1 MVVPNNHWF
10 SMVFLLKMIILGCEM
25 GVPPFK
31 ETPISRCFH
40 WLYHHHSES
49 WILNHPHPHRHDQR
63 PFFLSKEHI
72 NEFDCIHKC
81 LDSTLESS
89 WVSFI
94 LQLVFQRLI
103 GQFAPEKIHGW
114 KMDGGDSC
122 LFGNITPNFRVTWS
136 WFFGRGLHNPKKGY
150 PPWN

>member
-1 MVVPNNHWF
+1 MVGFPNNHWF
-10 SMVFLLKMIILGCEM
+10 FHGFSLLKMIILGCEM

-63 PFFLSKEHI
+63 PFVKKNI
-72 NEFDCIHKC
+72 NEFNCIHKW

-94 LQLVFQRLI
+94 LQLVFQNSLIRLPETKK
-103 GQFAPEKIHGW
+103 GQSVRPWKIHGW

-122 LFGNITPNFRVTWS
+122 LFFNVTPELQGDMKLIFLKGVT
-136 WFFGRGLHNPKKGY
+136 
-150 PPWN
+150 